1 MSLKNHVG
9 LVALTAIAMAVA
21 GAQLRSQTVPAA
33 DLRDVK
39 ALKCTFSISSRA
51 IWKDDVPV
59 PSVRKTGLL
68 TIDIKEIDAAAG
80 SAVIGIS
87 SGTHDVTVQ
96 LDGRNLHFLEA
107 NRGGRIATTTVFAD
121 YSTGTRLKAVHSRAD
136 YLPIDLPNFKSEPE
150 IAQYYGD
157 CEATR

>member
-1 MSLKNHVG
+1 MSLKHHVAV
-9 LVALTAIAMAVA
+9 VALTALGLAAA
-21 GAQLRSQTVPAA
+21 GAQPRSQTVTGA
-33 DLRDVK
+33 DLRNVT

-51 IWKDDVPV
+51 NWKDDVPV

-68 TIDIKEIDAAAG
+68 TIDIKEINAAGG
-80 SAVIGIS
+80 SAVVGIS
-87 SGTHDVTVQ
+87 SGNHDVTVQ

-107 NRGGRIATTTVFAD
+107 NRGGRIAMTTVFAD